1 MKRGLIAKMIIR
13 PVSCLAVKPVNKEQK
28 EPRRGLPFFGGSSTR
43 RDQIVAIDLG
53 SRTTKAVYL
62 QRNGDRFSLLRYT
75 IQDAPIYDK
84 TPSPELLGEHL
95 RTITQALEPKTKQV
109 TLVVGMADSILRHAE
124 LPQMPVSE
132 MRLMLK
138 FNTKNY
144 LQQELADH
152 VFDCSVLAPR
162 QPAKVEPA
170 KGAAKCKVWV
180 GGAKNQ
186 FVNDL
191 QKAIKA
197 AGLIPDQI
205 TLSALGPVNA
215 FEKAHP
221 ESFTKEVVA
230 LVDIGFKNSTINI
243 LAEGELALSRV
254 VAIGGDK
261 ITTGLSEALGIS
273 YAEAEGIKVG
283 MPTEVESNLHPLL
296 MPLGR
301 ELRASIDFFEHQH
314 EKTVTQVYVSGGG
327 ARSDYLIQTL
337 HAELMVPCTNWN
349 PTSFLTVALPPQQIG
364 ELEQIASQ
372 LTVAIGGAANS
383 F

>member
-1 MKRGLIAKMIIR
+1 
-13 PVSCLAVKPVNKEQK
+13 VNNETKAA
-28 EPRRGLPFFGGSSTR
+28 RRGLPFFGSSSR
-43 RDQIVAIDLG
+43 KKDQIVAVDLG

-62 QRNGDRFSLLRYT
+62 QRNGDGFSLLRYA

-95 RTITQALEPKTKQV
+95 RAITQSLEPKTKQV

-138 FNTKNY
+138 FNTKTY

-152 VFDCSVLAPR
+152 VFDCSIQIPR
-162 QPAKVEPA
+162 QPVKAEPG
-170 KGAAKCKVWV
+170 KGAPKCKVWV

-186 FVNDL
+186 FVSDL
-191 QKAIKA
+191 QKATKS

-215 FEKAHP
+215 FERVHP
-221 ESFTKEVVA
+221 ESFAKEVVA
-230 LVDIGFKNSTINI
+230 LVDIGFKTSTINI
-243 LAEGELALSRV
+243 LSEGELALSRV

-283 MPTEVESNLHPLL
+283 MPTEVESNLLPLL

-301 ELRASIDFFEHQH
+301 ELRASMDFFEHQH
-314 EKTVTQVYVSGGG
+314 EKPVTQVYVSGGG
-327 ARSDYLIQTL
+327 ARSEYLIQTL
-337 HAELMVPCTNWN
+337 QAELMVPCSNWN
-349 PTSFLTVALPPQQIG
+349 PTGFLTISLPPQQVG

-372 LTVAIGGAANS
+372 LTVALGGAASS

>member
-1 MKRGLIAKMIIR
+1 
-13 PVSCLAVKPVNKEQK
+13 VNKEPK
-28 EPRRGLPFFGGSSTR
+28 EPRRGLPFFGGSSKR

-62 QRNGDRFSLLRYT
+62 QRNGAGFDLLRYA

-95 RTITQALEPKTKQV
+95 RAITQALEPKTKQV
-109 TLVVGMADSILRHAE
+109 TLVIGMADSILRNTE

-138 FNTKNY
+138 YNTKTY
-144 LQQELADH
+144 LQQELTDH
-152 VFDCSVLAPR
+152 VFDCSILAPR
-162 QPAKVEPA
+162 QPLKTEPA
-170 KGAAKCKVWV
+170 KGAPKFKVWV

-186 FVNDL
+186 FITDL
-191 QKAIKA
+191 QKATKA

-221 ESFTKEVVA
+221 ESFAKEVVA
-230 LVDIGFKNSTINI
+230 LVDIGFKTSTINI
-243 LAEGELALSRV
+243 LSEGELNLSRV

-283 MPTEVESNLHPLL
+283 MPSEVESNLQPLL
-296 MPLGR
+296 MLLGR
-301 ELRASIDFFEHQH
+301 ELRASIDFFEHQY
-314 EKTVTQVYVSGGG
+314 EKTVSQIYVSGGG
-327 ARSDYLIQTL
+327 ARSEYLIQTL
-337 HAELMVPCTNWN
+337 QAELMVPCTNWN
-349 PTSFLTVALPPQQIG
+349 PTSFLKVSLPPQQVG

-372 LTVAIGGAANS
+372 LTVALGGAASS

>member
-1 MKRGLIAKMIIR
+1 M
-13 PVSCLAVKPVNKEQK
+13 AV
-28 EPRRGLPFFGGSSTR
+28 
-43 RDQIVAIDLG
+43 DLG

-62 QRNGDRFSLLRYT
+62 QRNGEGYNLVRYA

-95 RTITQALEPKTKQV
+95 RAITQSLESKSKQV
-109 TLVVGMADSILRHAE
+109 TLIVGMADSILRHAE

-152 VFDCSVLAPR
+152 VFDCSILPPR
-162 QPAKVEPA
+162 EVVKQEPM
-170 KGAAKCKVWV
+170 KGTPKCRVWV

-186 FVNDL
+186 FVSDL
-191 QKAIKA
+191 QKAAKS

-215 FEKAHP
+215 FEKVHP
-221 ESFTKEVVA
+221 ESFAKEVVA
-230 LVDIGFKNSTINI
+230 LVDIGFKNTTINI
-243 LAEGELALSRV
+243 VAEGELALSRV

-283 MPTEVESNLHPLL
+283 MPMEVESNLMPLL

-301 ELRASIDFFEHQH
+301 ELRASMDFFEHQH
-314 EKTVTQVYVSGGG
+314 EKTVSQVYVSGGG
-327 ARSDYLIQTL
+327 ARSEYLIQTL
-337 HAELMVPCTNWN
+337 QAELMVPCANWN
-349 PTSFLTVALPPQQIG
+349 PTSFLGLALPPQQVG

-372 LTVAIGGAANS
+372 LTVAVGGAASS